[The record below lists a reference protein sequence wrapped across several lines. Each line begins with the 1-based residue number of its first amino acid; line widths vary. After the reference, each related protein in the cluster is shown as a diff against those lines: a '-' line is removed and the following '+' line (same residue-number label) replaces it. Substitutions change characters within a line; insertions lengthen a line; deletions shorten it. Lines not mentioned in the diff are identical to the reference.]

1 MVNLIISKKM
11 KMTKSKTNCV
21 LVPVETMNW
30 ITDFIDCIKDCG
42 KIERFAAQ
50 LIIDKLNREVKLYF
64 PQESSDLEDG
74 IYLCYEDGYKKPF
87 PTAEET
93 TTHGQVTHIGIK
105 VGKHKVGLKLNSLGE
120 YRLSN
125 KINIDRSYGFDYKK
139 QELHAL
145 DDYDGKANT
154 DHLKLNGE
162 FVFDLDDNEWI
173 PALGELAIIF
183 KYKDKLNEALAFV
196 GGDKL
201 TNGIYWSST
210 EVNANL
216 AWYVGLSTGG
226 VSRYSKITAFAVR
239 PVCAF

>member
-1 MVNLIISKKM
+1 MTEEQKLRYELIRN
-11 KMTKSKTNCV
+11 TNN
-21 LVPVETMNW
+21 VEKARECYNFIMGNDDKPRMMPPMNCNY
-30 ITDFIDCIKDCG
+30 I
-42 KIERFAAQ
+42 
-50 LIIDKLNREVKLYF
+50 
-64 PQESSDLEDG
+64 DG
-74 IYLCYEDGYKKPF
+74 IYLCYEGGKRRLYDGTNTN
-87 PTAEET
+87 PTER
-93 TTHGQVTHIGIK
+93 VDHIGIK
-105 VGKHKVGLKLNSLGE
+105 VGTHKVGLKLNSLGE
-120 YRLSN
+120 HRLSN

-162 FVFDLDDNEWI
+162 FVSDLDDDEWI

-201 TNGIYWSST
+201 MGESYWSST

-216 AWYVGLSTGG
+216 AYFVNFKFGYAYGGCKDFSYV
-226 VSRYSKITAFAVR
+226 VR

>member
-1 MVNLIISKKM
+1 MTEEQKLRYELIRNTNSVEKAMEFYNFIMGTKIPVINVN
-11 KMTKSKTNCV
+11 CQ
-21 LVPVETMNW
+21 
-30 ITDFIDCIKDCG
+30 C
-42 KIERFAAQ
+42 
-50 LIIDKLNREVKLYF
+50 
-64 PQESSDLEDG
+64 EDG
-74 IYLCYEDGYKKPF
+74 IYLCYEDGKRQLYDGTN
-87 PTAEET
+87 PTER
-93 TTHGQVTHIGIK
+93 VDHIGIK
-105 VGKHKVGLKLNSLGE
+105 VGTHKVGLKLNSLGE

-162 FVFDLDDNEWI
+162 FVFDLDDDEWI

>member
-1 MVNLIISKKM
+1 MKKRE
-11 KMTKSKTNCV
+11 TNCV
-21 LVPVETMNW
+21 IVPVETMNW
-30 ITDFIDCIKDCG
+30 VNDFIDCIKDCG
-42 KIERFAAQ
+42 KIEHLTAR
-50 LIIDKLNREVKLYF
+50 LIIDKLNREVKLYI

-74 IYLCYEDGYKKPF
+74 IYLCYEGGKRQLYDGTN
-87 PTAEET
+87 PTER
-93 TTHGQVTHIGIK
+93 VDHIGIK
-105 VGKHKVGLKLNSLGE
+105 VGTHKVGMKLNSLGE
-120 YRLSN
+120 HRLSN

-162 FVFDLDDNEWI
+162 FVFDLDDDEWI

-226 VSRYSKITAFAVR
+226 VSKYSKITAFAVR

>member
-1 MVNLIISKKM
+1 MKKRE
-11 KMTKSKTNCV
+11 TNCV
-21 LVPVETMNW
+21 IVPVETMNW
-30 ITDFIDCIKDCG
+30 VNDFIDCIKDCG
-42 KIERFAAQ
+42 KIEHLTAR
-50 LIIDKLNREVKLYF
+50 LIIDKLNREVKLYI

-74 IYLCYEDGYKKPF
+74 IYLCYEGGKRQLYDGTN
-87 PTAEET
+87 PTER
-93 TTHGQVTHIGIK
+93 VDHIGIK
-105 VGKHKVGLKLNSLGE
+105 VGTHKVGLKLNSLGE
-120 YRLSN
+120 HRLSN

-162 FVFDLDDNEWI
+162 FVFDLDDDEWI

-226 VSRYSKITAFAVR
+226 VSKYSKITAFAVR

>member
-1 MVNLIISKKM
+1 MKKRE
-11 KMTKSKTNCV
+11 TNCV
-21 LVPVETMNW
+21 IVPVETMNW
-30 ITDFIDCIKDCG
+30 VNDFIDCIKDCG
-42 KIERFAAQ
+42 KIEHLTAR
-50 LIIDKLNREVKLYF
+50 LIIDKLNREVKLYI

-74 IYLCYEDGYKKPF
+74 IYLCYEGGKRQLYDGTN
-87 PTAEET
+87 PTER
-93 TTHGQVTHIGIK
+93 VDHIGIK
-105 VGKHKVGLKLNSLGE
+105 VGTHKVGLKLNSLGE
-120 YRLSN
+120 HRLSN

-162 FVFDLDDNEWI
+162 FVFDLDDDEWI

-183 KYKDKLNEALAFV
+183 KHKDKLNEALAFV

-226 VSRYSKITAFAVR
+226 VSKYSKITAFAVR